1 MADLRVTEL
10 DFEQIKQ
17 NLINYLSSQ
26 VEFADYNF
34 SGSGLNTIIDLLAY
48 NTHYNAILAHLQSNE
63 MFIDSALKRSSVVSI
78 AKTLGYTPRSV
89 TSSRATVDVN
99 VVPAVSYTSSTLT
112 IPKYTKFTT
121 TNNGETYTF
130 VSLAEHNASKNL
142 GEFAF
147 SDVVVAEG
155 VVVTQRTTIASDTVS
170 GPIKIKNN
178 NIDLST
184 INVSVQTSSSNL
196 TTTSYERT
204 TTIVDVTSTSKVYWV
219 EEGQDGYYQ
228 LIFGDDI
235 IGKKLTVGNIVI
247 IEYLASKGAAP
258 NGARTFTCSVNLAS
272 AAPVTTLVSM
282 ASGGAD
288 RENIDSVRFNAPKFN
303 ATRNRAVTVEDYKTL
318 ILGNFDKAK
327 AVAVWGGENNVPPIY
342 GKVFISIDP
351 KSGYLVTESDKD
363 YLLNTIIRPRSV
375 LSLLHEFVDPTYLH
389 VGLDIKVN
397 YDPRVTPFTS
407 SQIESIVTNTVET
420 YFENELSTLDKKFY
434 FARLVNK
441 IQTTHNAILGT
452 LIDMRLQRRIVPIL
466 NTHENLKF
474 YFTTLV
480 EPNSFRSTNFTTT
493 VSGTSYTAYV
503 QDFPNTNPP
512 ERNGTGTLKLLNT
525 ENDEILVADYGTIT
539 YNGSGAVTIPDFFVT
554 NIGGADV
561 RFNALPQ
568 ELGKDL
574 NPTVV
579 QSTPVST
586 SAVYPYPSQNIIV
599 TLDNSETNVSLGT
612 TVGLQVTAVAIEN

>member
-26 VEFADYNF
+26 AEFADYNF

-512 ERNGTGTLKLLNT
+512 ERNGTGTLKLLNI

>member
-26 VEFADYNF
+26 AEFADYNF

-89 TSSRATVDVN
+89 TSSRATLDVN
-99 VVPAVSYTSSTLT
+99 VIPAVSYVSSTLT
-112 IPKYTKFTT
+112 IPQYTKFTT

-130 VSLAEHNASKNL
+130 VTLEEYNTTKNL

-155 VVVTQRTTIASDTVS
+155 VVVTQRTTISSDNVS

-184 INVSVQTSSSNL
+184 INVSVQTSSANL
-196 TTTSYERT
+196 TTTSFERT
-204 TTIVDVTSTSKVYWV
+204 TTIVDITSTSKVYWI

-228 LIFGDDI
+228 LIFGDDV
-235 IGKKLTVGNIVI
+235 IGKKLTAGNIVI
-247 IEYLASKGAAP
+247 IEYLASKGSAP
-258 NGARTFTCSVNLAS
+258 NGARTFTCSINLAS
-272 AAPVTTLVSM
+272 AAPVTTLVAE

-288 RENIDSVRFNAPKFN
+288 RESIDSIRFNAPKFN

-351 KSGYLVTESDKD
+351 KSGYLVTEADKD

-375 LSLLHEFVDPTYLH
+375 LSLLHEFVDPTYLY

-397 YDPRVTPFTS
+397 YDPRITPFS
-407 SQIESIVTNTVET
+407 ASQIESIVTNTVES

-452 LIDMRLQRRIVPIL
+452 LIDMRLQRRIIPIL

-474 YFTTLV
+474 YFTTMI

-493 VSGTSYTAYV
+493 ISDTTYTAYV
-503 QDFPNTNPP
+503 QDFPDTTPP
-512 ERNGTGTLKLLNT
+512 DREGTGTLKLLNS

-539 YNGSGAVTIPDFFVT
+539 YTGSGGVEIPDFFVT
-554 NIGGADV
+554 NIGGSDV
-561 RFNALPQ
+561 RFSALPQ

-599 TLDNSETNVSLGT
+599 TLDDSETNVSFGT
-612 TVGLQVTAVAIEN
+612 VAGLQVTAVAVEN

>member
-10 DFEQIKQ
+10 DFEQIKR

-26 VEFADYNF
+26 EEFADYNF

-89 TSSRATVDVN
+89 TSSRASLDIN
-99 VVPAVSYTSSTLT
+99 VVPSISYVSSTLT
-112 IPKYTKFTT
+112 IPQYTKFTT
-121 TNNGETYTF
+121 TNDGVSYTF
-130 VSLAEHNASKNL
+130 VSLEEQTASKNL
-142 GEFAF
+142 GEFLF
-147 SDVVVAEG
+147 ESVVVAEG
-155 VVVTQRTTIASDTVS
+155 VVVSQRNTITADTVS

-184 INVSVQTSSSNL
+184 LNVSVQTSSTNL
-196 TTTSYERT
+196 TTTSYKRT

-219 EEGQDGYYQ
+219 EEGQDGYYN
-228 LIFGDDI
+228 LIFGDDV
-235 IGKKLTVGNIVI
+235 IGKKLTSGNIVI

-258 NGARTFTCSVNLAS
+258 NGSRAFTCSINLAG
-272 AAPVTTLVSM
+272 AAPVTTLVS
-282 ASGGAD
+282 AAAGGAD
-288 RENIDSVRFNAPKFN
+288 RESTNSIRFNAPKFN
-303 ATRNRAVTVEDYKTL
+303 ATRNRAVTVEDYKSL
-318 ILGNFDKAK
+318 ILANFDKAK
-327 AVAVWGGENNVPPIY
+327 AVAVWGGENNAPPIY

-351 KSGYLVTESDKD
+351 KSGYLVTEADKD

-375 LSLLHEFVDPTYLH
+375 LSLLHEFVDPTYLY
-389 VGLDIKVN
+389 VGLDVKVN
-397 YDPRVTPFTS
+397 YNPRITPFSS
-407 SQIESIVTNTVET
+407 SQVEAIVNNTIEQ

-441 IQTTHNAILGT
+441 IQTSHNAILGT
-452 LIDMRLQRRIVPIL
+452 LIDMRLQRRVIPIL

-474 YFTTLV
+474 FFTTSI
-480 EPNSFRSTNFTTT
+480 EPNSFYSTNFTTT
-493 VSGTSYTAYV
+493 VSGTNYTAYV
-503 QDFPNTNPP
+503 QDFPNTTPP
-512 ERNGTGTLKLLNT
+512 DRNGTGTLKLLNV
-525 ENDEILVADYGTIT
+525 ENDEVLVDNYGTVT
-539 YNGSGAVTIPDFFVT
+539 YNGSGAIEIPDFFVI
-554 NIGGADV
+554 NVGGSDV

-574 NPTVV
+574 NPTII

-586 SAVYPYPSQNIIV
+586 SAVYPYPSQNIVV
-599 TLDNSETNVSLGT
+599 TLDDSETNISLGT
-612 TVGLQVTAVAIEN
+612 TVGLKVTATAVES

>member
-26 VEFADYNF
+26 AEFADYNF